1 MSETGLIRRMASA
14 LALPADL
21 DALGADGF
29 VVVAVSGTKDLIDVI
44 LGPHRLISGPCPQSW
59 PDTAPNAPIRPSGS
73 GNSSPERGRTL
84 LAAAVSGN
92 ARVAEMGLLGRRDAG
107 RRGRGD
113 ASRPGGRA
121 ARGAPAADR
130 TGGTVKE
137 ISTR

>member
-29 VVVAVSGTKDLIDVI
+29 VFVAVGGTKDLIDVI

-59 PDTAPNAPIRPSGS
+59 PDTAPNAPICPSGS
-73 GNSSPERGRTL
+73 GNSSPERGHTL
-84 LAAAVSGN
+84 IAA
-92 ARVAEMGLLGRRDAG
+92 
-107 RRGRGD
+107 GD

-130 TGGTVKE
+130 TGGL
-137 ISTR
+137 